1 MKTIGVAKT
10 KRLDT
15 KIQGDELPL
24 QRTGYKRPKTKKLP
38 LNQETTS
45 LHLLNISRHPD
56 VSNPIWK
63 KIAKLSF
70 FVNIGIKTV

>member
-15 KIQGDELPL
+15 NIQGDELPL
-24 QRTGYKRPKTKKLP
+24 QRTGYKRSKTKKLP

-45 LHLLNISRHPD
+45 LHLLINSRHPD
-56 VSNPIWK
+56 VSNAIWK
-63 KIAKLSF
+63 KTAKLSI
-70 FVNIGIKTV
+70 FVNIGRKIV